1 MAEVGSLGYH
11 EPVRHVPGELTVQ
24 NHFTLVVLRTV
35 TLALDRRRLHHRR
48 RYARGVPGY
57 SERHFVPKPFP
68 GGAWEGSKNQRRR
81 ADSNRRMEVLQT
93 SALPLGYGA
102 GKTEGARP
110 SPSPPQERETGL
122 EPATPTLARWC
133 STN

>member
-68 GGAWEGSKNQRRR
+68 GGAWEGSKNQ
-81 ADSNRRMEVLQT
+81 
-93 SALPLGYGA
+93 GA
-102 GKTEGARP
+102 GQIRTAEWRF
-110 SPSPPQERETGL
+110 
-122 EPATPTLARWC
+122 C
-133 STN
+133 SSLQRFQSFVDLRKR